1 MAINNKMR
9 PKRTGR
15 PPKFEVPMDHV
26 IYVRCDRELW
36 EALEQAR
43 NRYAEKHP
51 YERIGKA
58 DIIRAILR
66 ATFQ

>member
-1 MAINNKMR
+1 
-9 PKRTGR
+9 
-15 PPKFEVPMDHV
+15 MDHV